1 MDEFIKAQLDGI
13 EMSSNIMAQEAQNIN
28 MRITAIFGY
37 CEGRRS
43 EYEIIHPALEHIYD
57 SNGYQGI
64 IIPKTLIEEIKEMM
78 IELKIKG
85 SVRERSNGLIEL
97 RTQAF
102 GSIYGRSKEDIEEK
116 LTRRLK
122 EDKKCKKATVK
133 IKAPLLS
140 EFFIT
145 DYLPYKE
152 RQGRSKSSIA
162 YYHRYVALIKAQ
174 KFDKPLNLYTSRDI
188 ENFLY
193 SIPETR
199 KRQIVQGFLNNLFNR
214 ALALS
219 LIKTNPCTPVERP
232 VHHKEQGKAFSFDE
246 QKEFFEILMYH
257 ESLTYR
263 QKCYFIFV
271 YLIGA
276 RRNEALGVKVE
287 DVDFKNK
294 VLSIHGTKTEGSDRQ
309 VPLTPLVEK
318 LLLSLGVSEGRYFDM
333 SDKTVNTLFREKI
346 WEKRKGHKPHDLRHT
361 FGTIQVCVEK
371 IDIKTVSLWLG
382 HSTIDT
388 TLSIY
393 THPEQLD
400 RGN

>member
-1 MDEFIKAQLDGI
+1 MI
-13 EMSSNIMAQEAQNIN
+13 
-28 MRITAIFGY
+28 
-37 CEGRRS
+37 
-43 EYEIIHPALEHIYD
+43 
-57 SNGYQGI
+57 
-64 IIPKTLIEEIKEMM
+64 

-85 SVRERSNGLIEL
+85 SVRERPNGLIEL
-97 RTQAF
+97 RTQAL
-102 GSIYGRSKEDIEEK
+102 GSIYGRSKEEIEQK

-122 EDKKCKKATVK
+122 EAKKCKKATAK

-152 RQGRSKSSIA
+152 RQGLSESSIA
-162 YYHRYVALIKAQ
+162 YYHRYVKLIVAQ
-174 KFDKPLNLYTSRDI
+174 KFDKPLNLYTTKDI

-199 KRQIVQGFLNNLFNR
+199 KRQIVQGFLNNFFKR

-219 LIKTNPCTPVERP
+219 LIKVNPCAPIERP
-232 VHHKEQGKAFSFDE
+232 KHHKEQGKAFSFDE
-246 QKEFFEILMYH
+246 QKEFFEILMQH
-257 ESLTYR
+257 KDLTYN

-271 YLIGA
+271 YLVGT

-294 VLSIHGTKTEGSDRQ
+294 TLYIHGTKTEGSNRQ
-309 VPLTPLVEK
+309 IPLTPLVEK
-318 LLLSLGVSEGRYFDM
+318 LLLSLNVSKGRYFKM
-333 SDKTVNTLFREKI
+333 TSNVVNNLFRDKV

-371 IDIKTVSLWLG
+371 VDVKTVSLWLG

-400 RGN
+400 GGTFLSGDLTETQKNKIYKEKYAEILSIIDNFI